1 MQAQKEAQPVF
12 DNAKEKYQEA
22 EKQALKAKDDA
33 LKQAQPVIVDGKA
46 NASEVGRTLGI
57 LFKGCLD

>member
-1 MQAQKEAQPVF
+1 MF